1 MITTN
6 KFKERVKKSTDLRK
20 PSSQAFLKGF
30 SEQKQNLPEEGED
43 FKHTRETIE
52 SMIKSF
58 QEKTSLFEEVTE
70 ELIQE
75 IGIKGEAECNQQG
88 H

>member
-1 MITTN
+1 MLIQN
-6 KFKERVKKSTDLRK
+6 NCKDIIKKSTDLRK
-20 PSSQAFLKGF
+20 ICSQAFLKGF

-43 FKHTRETIE
+43 FKHTKKTIE
-52 SMIKSF
+52 LMIKSF
-58 QEKTSLFEEVTE
+58 QEKTSLLEEVTE

-75 IGIKGEAECNQQG
+75 SGIKGEAECNQQG